1 MGDLFGD
8 KLKKIRTERE
18 LTQQQFADLLGTSKQ
33 VISRY
38 ETNQRTPKIT
48 IAQEYADKLNVPLN
62 YLIDDN
68 ITSVEVNDNRP
79 LPHLTKRDERQI
91 QKKLEALLDD
101 LDPAAGV
108 AYYNDEEPISDE
120 DKELLRISLEN
131 TLRLTKQL
139 AKQKFTPKKYRKE

>member
-1 MGDLFGD
+1 MEDLFGD

-68 ITSVEVNDNRP
+68 IASIEVNDNRP
-79 LPHLTKRDERQI
+79 LPDLTKKDERQI
-91 QKKLEALLDD
+91 QKKLKALLDD